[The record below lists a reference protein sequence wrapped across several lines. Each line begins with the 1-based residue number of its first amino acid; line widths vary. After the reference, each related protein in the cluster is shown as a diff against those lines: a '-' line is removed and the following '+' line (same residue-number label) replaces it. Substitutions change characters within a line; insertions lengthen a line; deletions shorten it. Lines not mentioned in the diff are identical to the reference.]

1 MFSKA
6 CEYSIKAVI
15 FLATRPPE
23 SPRTRLQEIA
33 EAIDSPVAFT
43 AKLLQELVRR
53 DVLWSI
59 KGPNGG
65 FELAGDGDK
74 VTLYQVVE
82 AIDGKKLFEGCAL
95 GLKECSETHP
105 CPMHDKLKSVRDYL
119 TVVLKSTTVKEAAG
133 RVGTGES
140 FLVSLTG

>member
-23 SPRTRLQEIA
+23 NPRTRLQEIA

-53 DVLWSI
+53 DVIWSI

-65 FELAGDGDK
+65 FELAGDGDEI
-74 VTLYQVVE
+74 TLYQVVE
-82 AIDGKKLFEGCAL
+82 AIDGKKLFESCAL
-95 GLKECSETHP
+95 GLKGCSAKHP
-105 CPMHDKLKSVRDYL
+105 CPIHDKFVSVRDHL
-119 TVVLKSTTVKEAAG
+119 TDVVKSTTVREAASK
-133 RVGTGES
+133 VGTGES
-140 FLVSLTG
+140 FLVSLRR